1 MAGKP
6 PALDRAAIRRG
17 YARFADRYDA
27 AAVFQREVARRMAE
41 RLQYVK
47 LAPARVLD
55 LGCGTGTDF
64 AALAQRYPD
73 AQMIGCDFVPAMLQ
87 RARARVPW
95 MRRVLPMLK
104 HRAPRLVCAD
114 AEHLPLRAGSVGL
127 AWSNQMLH
135 LFDDPL
141 PALREVQRVLE
152 VGGLLMFSSLG
163 PDTLMEF
170 RRAFD
175 SSDAA
180 THVHGFIDMH
190 DLGDML
196 MASGFAEP
204 VMDMEMITLTYDDLS
219 ALTRDLRHSGA
230 ANAVAGRH
238 RGLTGRG
245 VWQGVRAGY
254 EALRRDGRLPA
265 TFEVVYG
272 HAWKAQPKT
281 TADGR
286 AIVHFDLPRRV
297 PSRVTT

>member
-6 PALDRAAIRRG
+6 PALDRAAIRRSC
-17 YARFADRYDA
+17 ARFAARYDA
-27 AAVFQREVARRMAE
+27 AAVLQREVARRMAE

-64 AALAQRYPD
+64 APLAQRYPG
-73 AQMIGCDFVPAMLQ
+73 AQMIGCDFAPSMLQ
-87 RARARVPW
+87 RAGARVPW
-95 MRRVLPMLK
+95 IRRVLPVLK

-114 AEHLPLRAGSVGL
+114 AEHLPLCAGSVGL
-127 AWSNQMLH
+127 VWSNQMLH
-135 LFDDPL
+135 GFDDPL
-141 PALREVQRVLE
+141 PTLREVQRVLE
-152 VGGLLMFSSLG
+152 VGGLFMFSSLG
-163 PDTLMEF
+163 PDTLMEL
-170 RRAFD
+170 RCAF
-175 SSDAA
+175 AA
-180 THVHGFIDMH
+180 VDGAAHVHGFIDMH

-204 VMDMEMITLTYDDLS
+204 VMDMEMITLTYEDLS
-219 ALTRDLRHSGA
+219 ALMRDLRHSGA
-230 ANAVAGRH
+230 ANVVASRR

-272 HAWKAQPKT
+272 HAWKAQPKA

-297 PSRVTT
+297 PSRATT

>member
-17 YARFADRYDA
+17 HARFAARYDA
-27 AAVFQREVARRMAE
+27 AAVLQREIARRMAE

-64 AALAQRYPD
+64 APLAQRYPD
-73 AQMIGCDFVPAMLQ
+73 AQMIGCDLAPAMLQ
-87 RARARVPW
+87 RVGERVPW
-95 MRRVLPMLK
+95 MRRVLPVLRR
-104 HRAPRLVCAD
+104 RAPQLVCAD

-127 AWSNQMLH
+127 VWSNQMLH
-135 LFDDPL
+135 WLDDPL
-141 PALREVQRVLE
+141 PTLREAQRVLE
-152 VGGLLMFSSLG
+152 VGGLFMFSSLG
-163 PDTLMEF
+163 PDTLMEL
-170 RRAFD
+170 RRAF
-175 SSDAA
+175 AA
-180 THVHGFIDMH
+180 VDTEAHVHGFIDMH
-190 DLGDML
+190 DVGDML

-230 ANAVAGRH
+230 ANAAAGRR
-238 RGLTGRG
+238 RGLTGHG

-272 HAWKAQPKT
+272 HAWKAQPKK

-297 PSRVTT
+297 PSRATK

>member
-1 MAGKP
+1 
-6 PALDRAAIRRG
+6 
-17 YARFADRYDA
+17 
-27 AAVFQREVARRMAE
+27 
-41 RLQYVK
+41 
-47 LAPARVLD
+47 LD

-73 AQMIGCDFVPAMLQ
+73 ARMIGCDFAPAMLQ

-95 MRRVLPMLK
+95 LRRVLPGLS
-104 HRAPRLVCAD
+104 HRTPQLVCAD
-114 AEHLPLRAGSVGL
+114 AEHLPLRTASIGL
-127 AWSNQMLH
+127 VWSNEMLH
-135 LFDDPL
+135 GFDDPL
-141 PALREVQRVLE
+141 PTLREVQRVLE
-152 VGGLLMFSSLG
+152 VGGLFMFSSLG
-163 PDTLMEF
+163 PDTLMEL
-170 RRAFD
+170 RRAFAAV
-175 SSDAA
+175 DAA
-180 THVHGFIDMH
+180 AHVHGFIDMH

-204 VMDMEMITLTYDDLS
+204 VMDMETITLTYDDLP

-230 ANAVAGRH
+230 ANVVAGRR

-286 AIVHFDLPRRV
+286 AIVHFDLPQRV
-297 PSRVTT
+297 PSRATT